1 MLVIPLGDNVTKKI
15 EIAISDE
22 SYAWLKE
29 QLESGGALAPAERA
43 AELLEQVITVLQKH
57 SPSDYEKES
66 EEERIA
72 ERLRALGYIE

>member
-1 MLVIPLGDNVTKKI
+1 VTRKI

-22 SYAWLKE
+22 SYAWLE
-29 QLESGGALAPAERA
+29 EHVESSEASTPAERT
-43 AELLEQVITVLQKH
+43 AELLEQVIMLLQEH
-57 SPSDYEKES
+57 SPSDNENES